1 MTDACQHCTAAAR
14 GPHYV
19 FQAGCKGCQA
29 RDIARGP
36 VFFHRNGSE
45 EKAREYRELLARVRL
60 SPAAVMRAREADRER
75 APA

>member
-1 MTDACQHCTAAAR
+1 MTCGHCAAAAK

-19 FQAGCKGCQA
+19 FKATCPACQA

-36 VFFHRNGSE
+36 VFFHRNDSE

-60 SPAAVMRAREADRER
+60 SPAAVMRASQADKER